1 MVCHAAVV
9 VTKLAVTVADVIA
22 VFFCGCCYCGQS
34 TMWPLCFGNV
44 VVTVFPVCFALLL
57 PLLVID
63 VFIVACYCHACLFSF
78 LFAQVHS
85 VNGKGQSEAL
95 STVNGHFRGEW
106 SPSGKQD
113 LLVDSIDVEQF

>member
-1 MVCHAAVV
+1 MSLQFFLWLLLLWPVNNVAIVFWQCRCHSV
-9 VTKLAVTVADVIA
+9 
-22 VFFCGCCYCGQS
+22 S
-34 TMWPLCFGNV
+34 
-44 VVTVFPVCFALLL
+44 VCFALLL